1 MTLFDQGGMGWTA
14 PSTVPVVPGVWVVTS
29 PVCVG
34 MEEHVTRWTV
44 SVPVLQAG
52 EETGVNFTAR

>member
-1 MTLFDQGGMGWTA
+1 MDLVNQGGMGWTA
-14 PSTVPVVPGVWVVTS
+14 PSTAPVVPGVWAVTS

-44 SVPVLQAG
+44 TVPVLQAG
-52 EETGVNFTAR
+52 KERGVNSTAR